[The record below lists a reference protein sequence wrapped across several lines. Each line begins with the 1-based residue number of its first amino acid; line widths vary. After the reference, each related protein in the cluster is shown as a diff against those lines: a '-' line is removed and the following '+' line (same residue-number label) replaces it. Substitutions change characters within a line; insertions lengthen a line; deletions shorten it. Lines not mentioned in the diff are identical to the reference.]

1 MLADLKLRNPDGEI
15 EIIQVKLKKQQVREL
30 ARSINLGDTVSIIFE
45 TDEDMPLIVRKED
58 IVSIK
63 FIPSKKKSKTQVDT
77 QKLFQLPDGRLSLF
91 PDLKAG
97 KAREVFC
104 NGSKLIIDNIL
115 IGTKQNSLEYLVFNI
130 LNTLGVSFVYT
141 DKDKYTKII
150 DNTNGFT
157 IKSNK

>member
-15 EIIQVKLKKQQVREL
+15 EIIQVKLKKQQVKEL
-30 ARSINLGDTVSIIFE
+30 ARSINLEDTVSIIFE

-77 QKLFQLPDGRLSLF
+77 QKLFQLTDGRISLF
-91 PDLKAG
+91 PDSKAG
-97 KAREVFC
+97 RVREVFC
-104 NGSKLIIDNIL
+104 NNSKLIIDGVL

-130 LNTLGVSFVYT
+130 LNTLGVQYAYT
-141 DKDKYTKII
+141 DKDKYTKVI